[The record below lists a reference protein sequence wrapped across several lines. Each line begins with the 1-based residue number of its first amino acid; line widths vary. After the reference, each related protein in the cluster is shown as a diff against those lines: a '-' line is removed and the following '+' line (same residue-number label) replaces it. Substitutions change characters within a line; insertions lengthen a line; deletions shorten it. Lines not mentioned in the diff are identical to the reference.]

1 MAKSLYDIL
10 SVSRSASEKELR
22 QAYRRL
28 ARKYHPDVNP
38 GDTKAEERFKQI
50 NSAYEVLSDAE
61 KRKKYDRYGERW
73 EQAEAF
79 EKARQAGGGSGA
91 LFGRRFDLGDLFG
104 RGGGGSFETILESF
118 RGRRGPMRG
127 QNVEYAAEVTLEEA
141 FQGATRLLQLQS
153 EEACA
158 TCGGSGQIAGAVCH
172 VCEGAG
178 ASLRPK
184 RIELKI
190 PAGVRDGSR
199 VRIAGEGHTPAS
211 RGGPRGDLYV
221 VVKVRPH
228 SRFER
233 KGDDLT
239 TEVGVPLEDAVLGGE
254 VEVSTLSGK
263 RPDGRPSGRV
273 ALKIPPLTQSGRVIV
288 EWRPPHSTMGIYS
301 SMEEFRT
308 IHVDCH
314 PSMNEVVW
322 LDGLRGDVVEGPHF
336 CCPYC
341 NCQDFVV
348 VREEPPSQWLRC
360 AVCKDRVV
368 TVLRIVGRDVR

>member
-1 MAKSLYDIL
+1 MQVTVAKNFYDIL
-10 SVSRSASEKELR
+10 SVSRSASEKEIR

-38 GDTKAEERFKQI
+38 GDTKAEDRFKQI

-73 EQAEAF
+73 ESAYGGEAF
-79 EKARQAGGGSGA
+79 EKARQGGGGSGA
-91 LFGRRFDLGDLFG
+91 WFGRSFDLGDLFG
-104 RGGGGSFETILESF
+104 RGGGGSFETILESVM
-118 RGRRGPMRG
+118 GRRGPMRG

-141 FQGATRLLQLQS
+141 FQGSTRLLQLQS

-184 RIELKI
+184 RIEVKI

-199 VRIAGEGHTPAS
+199 VRIAGEGNTGVS
-211 RGGPRGDLYV
+211 GGPRGDLYV

-233 KGDDLT
+233 RGDDLT

-263 RPDGRPSGRV
+263 QV
-273 ALKIPPLTQSGRVIV
+273 ALKVPPLTQNGRLFRLSGLGMPRQ
-288 EWRPPHSTMGIYS
+288 EKGK
-301 SMEEFRT
+301 
-308 IHVDCH
+308 
-314 PSMNEVVW
+314 
-322 LDGLRGDVVEGPHF
+322 GKAKAKGRGDLLARV
-336 CCPYC
+336 
-341 NCQDFVV
+341 
-348 VREEPPSQWLRC
+348 
-360 AVCKDRVV
+360 RVV
-368 TVLRIVGRDVR
+368 LPEKLSDRERELFEQLRDERKKTKVGAG

>member
-1 MAKSLYDIL
+1 MAKNLYDIL
-10 SVSRSASEKELR
+10 SVSRSASEKEIR

-38 GDTKAEERFKQI
+38 GDAKAEERFKQI
-50 NSAYEVLSDAE
+50 NTAYEVLSDAE
-61 KRKKYDRYGERW
+61 KRKKYDRYGEQW

-91 LFGRRFDLGDLFG
+91 WFSPTFDLGDLFG
-104 RGGGGSFETILESF
+104 RGGGGSFETIIESVM
-118 RGRRGPMRG
+118 GRRAPVRG

-184 RIELKI
+184 RIEVKI
-190 PAGVRDGSR
+190 PPGVRDGSR
-199 VRIAGEGHTPAS
+199 VRIAGEGNTGVS
-211 RGGPRGDLYV
+211 GGPRGDLYV

-239 TEVGVPLEDAVLGGE
+239 TEVSVPLEDAVLGGE

-263 RPDGRPSGRV
+263 QV
-273 ALKIPPLTQSGRVIV
+273 ALKVPPLTQNGRLFRLSGLGMPRQ
-288 EWRPPHSTMGIYS
+288 EKGKGKAKAKR
-301 SMEEFRT
+301 
-308 IHVDCH
+308 
-314 PSMNEVVW
+314 
-322 LDGLRGDVVEGPHF
+322 RGDLLARVRVVLPEKLSDRERELF
-336 CCPYC
+336 EKL
-341 NCQDFVV
+341 
-348 VREEPPSQWLRC
+348 REERKKNRQ
-360 AVCKDRVV
+360 K
-368 TVLRIVGRDVR
+368 VGAA

>member
-1 MAKSLYDIL
+1 MAKNLYDIL

-28 ARKYHPDVNP
+28 ARKHHPDVNP

-50 NSAYEVLSDAE
+50 NTAYEVLSDAE
-61 KRKKYDRYGERW
+61 KRKKYDRYGEQW

-79 EKARQAGGGSGA
+79 EKARQAGGGSGTG
-91 LFGRRFDLGDLFG
+91 FSRSFDLGDLFG
-104 RGGGGSFETILESF
+104 RGGGGSFETILESVM
-118 RGRRGPMRG
+118 GRRGPTRG

-184 RIELKI
+184 RIEVKI

-199 VRIAGEGHTPAS
+199 VRIAGEGNPGMG
-211 RGGPRGDLYV
+211 GGPRGDLYV

-239 TEVGVPLEDAVLGGE
+239 TEVSVPLEDAVLGGE
-254 VEVSTLSGK
+254 VEVPTLSGK
-263 RPDGRPSGRV
+263 KV
-273 ALKIPPLTQSGRVIV
+273 ALKITPLTQNGRL
-288 EWRPPHSTMGIYS
+288 
-301 SMEEFRT
+301 FRLAGLGM
-308 IHVDCH
+308 
-314 PSMNEVVW
+314 PR
-322 LDGLRGDVVEGPHF
+322 DGKKKGKAKAKGRGDLLARVHVVLPEKLSDRERELF
-336 CCPYC
+336 EKL
-341 NCQDFVV
+341 
-348 VREEPPSQWLRC
+348 REERQKNRQ
-360 AVCKDRVV
+360 K
-368 TVLRIVGRDVR
+368 VGAS